1 MLASRESRAQM
12 MSVNRALNAMPAHRT
27 SEEGGQELLPDSA
40 DDADLFGGLAA
51 CSGTSASV
59 LATLYHLTEKFHALP
74 DGRVANSHRNHADDT
89 GISFPASHFTPGHAA
104 RQRFQGK

>member
-12 MSVNRALNAMPAHRT
+12 MSVNRALNATPAHRT
-27 SEEGGQELLPDSA
+27 RDEGGQELLPDSA

-59 LATLYHLTEKFHALP
+59 LAILDQLKVKFPALP
-74 DGRVANSHRNHADDT
+74 DGRVENSHRNHADDT
-89 GISFPASHFTPGHAA
+89 GISFPAFHSTPGHAA